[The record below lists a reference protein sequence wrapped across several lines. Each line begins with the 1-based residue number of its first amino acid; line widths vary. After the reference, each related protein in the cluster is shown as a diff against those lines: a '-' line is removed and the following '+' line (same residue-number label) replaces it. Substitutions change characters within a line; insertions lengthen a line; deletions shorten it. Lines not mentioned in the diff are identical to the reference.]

1 MQEADKSGNRK
12 GTHWNIFLDY
22 EKDAIEM
29 EQNGIFAI
37 KNIIAELKHSKK
49 RFGIEIQ
56 EPRTERKLL
65 LYERGFETQEAIQK
79 VQHPTNRVEQRKQK
93 GKKFTQGILAEL
105 MHTNFQNKTA
115 QVYNTMAEKDPT

>member
-1 MQEADKSGNRK
+1 
-12 GTHWNIFLDY
+12 
-22 EKDAIEM
+22 M

-37 KNIIAELKHSKK
+37 KNIIAELKHSEK

-65 LYERGFETQEAIQK
+65 LYERGFETQETIQK

>member
-1 MQEADKSGNRK
+1 
-12 GTHWNIFLDY
+12 
-22 EKDAIEM
+22 M

-65 LYERGFETQEAIQK
+65 LYERGFETQETIQK